1 MNKINIVFM
10 GTPKFCIPVLE
21 MLVKKYNV
29 VGVFTKEDKPSG
41 RNKEIIY
48 SKVKEYALEKNI
60 KVFQPPKLKENIDTV
75 LNLKP
80 DMIITC
86 AYGQILTE
94 EILNYPRYGCINVHA
109 SLLPKLRGGD
119 PIHRAILEG
128 YKETGITIMYM
139 DKDMDTGDIISF
151 EKVVIDDNETYD
163 TLSNK
168 LSLLAPILLEKTIND
183 ILNNRNIR
191 IKQDNSDATYA
202 YILKKEE
209 EKIDFNKSTKDIY
222 NQIRGLSPIPGAY
235 TTLDNKI
242 IKVYG
247 AVKIHNESGK
257 KPGTIININK
267 DSIGVKTQDGEILLT
282 EIQIEGKKRMVV
294 KDYLNGI
301 DHNKLLGKEFI

>member
-21 MLVKKYNV
+21 MLVKEYNV

-41 RNKEIIY
+41 RNKKIIY

-247 AVKIHNESGK
+247 AVKIHNETVK
-257 KPGTIININK
+257 KAGTIININK